1 MFRQHTEEEAEAV
14 INLCKN
20 CFPQLPG
27 SHFGLG
33 SHKVTYVASDAAGY
47 STECVFRIL
56 VRLPKWKY
64 FNYLQLPRD
73 I

>member
-1 MFRQHTEEEAEAV
+1 MKLICTKIV
-14 INLCKN
+14 S
-20 CFPQLPG
+20 QLPG

-33 SHKVTYVASDAAGY
+33 SHKVTYTASDAAGF